1 MLKAYYFYCVP
12 LLLILTEHARCES
25 DYVYSSE
32 AGGWLKLYTTHEGW
46 EDALVK
52 CHHDGAVLASPL
64 NKGLANALQLEM
76 AHFGVNSSIFLG
88 THDLY
93 SKGRYVSVEGVPLTD
108 MEIKLDSF
116 PHIPGTGLDCLM
128 MSVDGIG
135 RFTSC
140 TNSLPF
146 ICYRKPDNLTMNECN
161 TYDNGYHLNEQ
172 TGSCYKI
179 HLNKQ
184 TWSRAY
190 SICASE
196 GGYLVI
202 LNDAAEMRIVKDLFP
217 PPPSSNPPWEG
228 FYIGLAAWGR
238 ERIWTTIHGDK
249 LEDVYN
255 KWDSGEP
262 NNYEGNQ
269 DRAQCLWNGNL
280 DDTTK
285 DTRAPLNTRVFACE
299 KSVVMQQRHR
309 DAPVPTPT
317 ERPRKDPARL

>member
-1 MLKAYYFYCVP
+1 MLKAYYIYCVP

-46 EDALVK
+46 EEALVK

-64 NKGLANALQLEM
+64 NKGLANALRLEM
-76 AHFGVNSSIFLG
+76 AQSGITSSIFLG
-88 THDLY
+88 IHDLH

-108 MEIKLDSF
+108 MEIKWDSF
-116 PHIPGTGLDCLM
+116 PLPGTGLNCLK

-135 RFTSC
+135 RFESC
-140 TNSLPF
+140 TKALPF
-146 ICYRKPDNLTMNECN
+146 ICYRKHENLTMNECN

-190 SICASE
+190 SICATE
-196 GGYLVI
+196 GGHLVI

-217 PPPSSNPPWEG
+217 PSSDPHWVG
-228 FYIGLAAWGR
+228 FHIGLAAWGK

-255 KWDSGEP
+255 KWASGEP
-262 NNYEGNQ
+262 NNVGGIQ
-269 DRAQCLWNGNL
+269 DRAQCLWDGSL
-280 DDTTK
+280 DDIRK
-285 DTRAPLNTRVFACE
+285 NHSEETRVFACE
-299 KSVVMQQRHR
+299 KSVQYL
-309 DAPVPTPT
+309 TN
-317 ERPRKDPARL
+317 